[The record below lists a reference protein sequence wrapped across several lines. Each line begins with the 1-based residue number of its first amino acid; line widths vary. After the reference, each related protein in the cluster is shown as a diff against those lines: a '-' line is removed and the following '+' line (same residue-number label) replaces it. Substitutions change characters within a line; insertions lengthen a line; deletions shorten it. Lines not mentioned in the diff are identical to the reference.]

1 MSINK
6 VPLPKKNMKHQTT
19 KQNQHSILRNP
30 KNRNWQNIAWRLNP
44 DTFINKPLLIQNHA
58 QLLTYYL

>member
-1 MSINK
+1 
-6 VPLPKKNMKHQTT
+6 MKHQTI
-19 KQNQHSILRNP
+19 KQNQHSVLRNP